1 MQPLCADMTTKT
13 VKYQD
18 GYKNF
23 LYETY
28 KDKVAI
34 YPGKRI
40 KTDYGSLDE
49 KGNVEIYRKFPWD
62 GCSGPTVAT
71 KTTIR
76 GGLLHD
82 FLYRLMKHGLLAR
95 MWKEQADK
103 EFWIRLKEDRC
114 NKLRAWCFYKAVLIF
129 GESSTF
135 RENRKKVKTA
145 P

>member
-1 MQPLCADMTTKT
+1 MSKPT

-23 LYETY
+23 LCESY

-34 YPGKRI
+34 YPGKGI

-49 KGNVEIYRKFPWD
+49 KGNVEIYRKFVWD
-62 GCSGPTVAT
+62 GCSGPTITT

-82 FLYRLMKHGLLAR
+82 FLYRLMKHGLLGSSWR
-95 MWKEQADK
+95 EQADK
-103 EFWIRLKEDRC
+103 EFKIRLLEDRC
-114 NKLRAWCFYKAVLIF
+114 NRFRAWYFHFSVVAF
-129 GESSTF
+129 GVSSINPK
-135 RENRKKVKTA
+135 NRKKVKTA

>member
-1 MQPLCADMTTKT
+1 MKPV

-62 GCSGPTVAT
+62 GCSGPTIAT
-71 KTTIR
+71 KTTVR
-76 GGLLHD
+76 AGLLHD
-82 FLYRLMKHGLLAR
+82 FLFRLMQDGLLSYL
-95 MWKEQADK
+95 WKNQADK
-103 EFWIRLKEDRC
+103 EFKIRLLEDGC
-114 NKLRAWCFYKAVLIF
+114 NWLRAWYFYKGVQKF
-129 GESSTF
+129 GSF
-135 RENRKKVKTA
+135 AARPANRKKVKTA

>member
-1 MQPLCADMTTKT
+1 MSKPV

-28 KDKVAI
+28 KDHVAI
-34 YPGKRI
+34 YPGKSI

-49 KGNVEIYRKFPWD
+49 KGNVEIYRKFVWD
-62 GCSGPTVAT
+62 GCSGPTIAT

-76 GGLLHD
+76 AGLLHD
-82 FLYRLMKHGLLAR
+82 FLYRLMKHGLLDSILWRR
-95 MWKEQADK
+95 MADI
-103 EFWIRLKEDRC
+103 EFRIRLREDGC
-114 NKLRAWCFYKAVLIF
+114 NWLRTWYYYRSVVAFGGSAVDPI
-129 GESSTF
+129 
-135 RENRKKVKTA
+135 NRKKVKIA